1 MRIGLAYVLA
11 VMLLV
16 ASACALAEGK
26 DVAEKAMDQ
35 FHQQFN
41 GEQYGDI
48 YAGADAQFKRATT
61 EAALTQLLQAVR
73 RKIGMFKQARQTNFN
88 IVSGTNGT
96 TVTMVYAS
104 EFTQG
109 NATEQFLYA
118 IVGSK
123 AVLVGY
129 NINGPDL
136 ILK

>member
-1 MRIGLAYVLA
+1 MRIAFASVLA
-11 VMLLV
+11 VMLFV
-16 ASACALAEGK
+16 ASSCGFAEGK

-41 GEQYGDI
+41 GEQYSEI
-48 YAGADAQFKRATT
+48 YAGADAQFKQSTT

-73 RKIGMFKQARQTNFN
+73 RKIGTFKQARQTNFN

-96 TVTMVYAS
+96 SVTMVYAS

-109 NATEQFLYA
+109 NATEQFRYA

-123 AVLVGY
+123 GVLVGY
-129 NINGPDL
+129 NINSPDL